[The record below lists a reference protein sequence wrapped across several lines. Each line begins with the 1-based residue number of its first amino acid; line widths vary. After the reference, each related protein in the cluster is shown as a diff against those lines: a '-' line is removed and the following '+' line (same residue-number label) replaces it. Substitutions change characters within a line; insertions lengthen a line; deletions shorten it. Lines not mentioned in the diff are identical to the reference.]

1 MPVSKTSAAL
11 SLAGSSFYEQRSL
24 WMITRLFE
32 LLVGSPLPT
41 HEMAY
46 KRLNKIRALAAF
58 SPGALSSIAYANQEI
73 FLVLV
78 LAGSTGLSWSL
89 SIGIGIVFLLVIV
102 ALSYYQTIFG
112 YPSGGGSYVVARDN
126 LGELVGLV
134 AAASLMID
142 YVLTV
147 AVSLTAGVEAF
158 ASAFP
163 FLWEH
168 RLAVNLFL
176 LVIITLINLRG
187 IQESGTAMVLPVY
200 LFVFTYLGLIVFGL
214 WRAWIDGPGLPQP
227 IPVAVQSQALQP
239 VSLLLILRA
248 FASGCTA
255 LTGIEAISNGVP
267 VFQPPEARN
276 AGRTLLVMALLDG
289 GAFFGQSGANSIF
302 WSDFRPRRNYPL
314 SPGAAYSGR

>member
-1 MPVSKTSAAL
+1 
-11 SLAGSSFYEQRSL
+11 
-24 WMITRLFE
+24 MITRLFE

-78 LAGSTGLSWSL
+78 LAGSTGLNWSL
-89 SIGIGIVFLLVIV
+89 SIGVGIVFLLVIV

-147 AVSLTAGVEAF
+147 AVSLTAG
-158 ASAFP
+158 
-163 FLWEH
+163 
-168 RLAVNLFL
+168 
-176 LVIITLINLRG
+176 
-187 IQESGTAMVLPVY
+187 
-200 LFVFTYLGLIVFGL
+200 
-214 WRAWIDGPGLPQP
+214 
-227 IPVAVQSQALQP
+227 
-239 VSLLLILRA
+239 
-248 FASGCTA
+248 
-255 LTGIEAISNGVP
+255 
-267 VFQPPEARN
+267 
-276 AGRTLLVMALLDG
+276 
-289 GAFFGQSGANSIF
+289 
-302 WSDFRPRRNYPL
+302 
-314 SPGAAYSGR
+314 